1 MCAIFR
7 RHLGF
12 FLVPGFTQCLEV
24 GGAWV
29 KEIWIV
35 ELGKFACGIRSP
47 KLQLRDSRIPLTIE
61 IQNTTST
68 EKNPESSSSNPESTA
83 WNPVRLS

>member
-29 KEIWIV
+29 NEIWIL
-35 ELGKFACGIRSP
+35 ELGKFC
-47 KLQLRDSRIPLTIE
+47 LW
-61 IQNTTST
+61 
-68 EKNPESSSSNPESTA
+68 NPESAAKGLQDPTND
-83 WNPVRLS
+83 

>member
-1 MCAIFR
+1 M
-7 RHLGF
+7 
-12 FLVPGFTQCLEV
+12 
-24 GGAWV
+24 
-29 KEIWIV
+29 

-61 IQNTTST
+61 IQNTSST
-68 EKNPESSSSNPESTA
+68 EKNPESSSSNPKSTA